1 MSERFWKNV
10 SRVCTGILLATSFL
24 MFYLAYSSYQANQ
37 EFLNS
42 ERVKTIAVIKEN
54 DGVKTYN
61 YSANEYGVVGNDP
74 DIKDIG
80 KVGEK
85 VTIYYQKD
93 KPYVVYRSQNPKNI
107 WQNVWTGI
115 FWGVAFLLIVIT
127 LQVLLPWLVKR
138 YKR

>member
-1 MSERFWKNV
+1 MSERFWKIV
-10 SRVCTGILLATSFL
+10 SRFCTGILLVTSFL

-61 YSANEYGVVGNDP
+61 YSANEYGVVGKDP

-93 KPYVVYRSQNPKNI
+93 KSYVVYRSQNPRNI